1 MKFCDPSF
9 FSISKDRLFCSSFQQ
24 LPLFM
29 ATEDENSIQE
39 RYGEYRNSKT
49 ALVLGVRMPPFYV
62 KGFKDFIEN
71 FQTRHDDIF
80 IVGFPR
86 SGTTWLQ
93 EVTWQIC
100 NDGEV
105 SQVPIGH
112 RVQFF
117 DEAKFPHTTQPDIT
131 TRPSPCLIKSHQ
143 PFPTIPEGT
152 CKESRCKYIYVAR
165 NPLDAVV
172 SFIILRAKWRL

>member
-71 FQTRHDDIF
+71 FQTRHDDVF

-86 SGTTWLQ
+86 SGELIILSKSETKT
-93 EVTWQIC
+93 
-100 NDGEV
+100 
-105 SQVPIGH
+105 
-112 RVQFF
+112 
-117 DEAKFPHTTQPDIT
+117 KFPKIFCYEDQAHKHPTLFGEMITRFLTQLLSDDF
-131 TRPSPCLIKSHQ
+131 K
-143 PFPTIPEGT
+143 FPTRGQSIE
-152 CKESRCKYIYVAR
+152 
-165 NPLDAVV
+165 
-172 SFIILRAKWRL
+172 

>member
-9 FSISKDRLFCSSFQQ
+9 FSISKDRLFCSSFQR

-71 FQTRHDDIF
+71 FQTRHDDVF

-86 SGTTWLQ
+86 SGELIILSKSETKTKNFQKYFVMKTRPQAPYSFWWNDHAFPDTAFIRWLQ
-93 EVTWQIC
+93 IYNSWTKHWIVLKKNTTL
-100 NDGEV
+100 V
-105 SQVPIGH
+105 SG
-112 RVQFF
+112 
-117 DEAKFPHTTQPDIT
+117 
-131 TRPSPCLIKSHQ
+131 S
-143 PFPTIPEGT
+143 
-152 CKESRCKYIYVAR
+152 
-165 NPLDAVV
+165 
-172 SFIILRAKWRL
+172 

>member
-49 ALVLGVRMPPFYV
+49 VLVLGVRMPPFYV

-71 FQTRHDDIF
+71 FQTRHDDVF

-86 SGTTWLQ
+86 SGELIILSKSETKTKNFQ
-93 EVTWQIC
+93 KYFVM
-100 NDGEV
+100 
-105 SQVPIGH
+105 
-112 RVQFF
+112 
-117 DEAKFPHTTQPDIT
+117 K
-131 TRPSPCLIKSHQ
+131 TRPTSTLLFLVKWSRVSWHSFYQ
-143 PFPTIPEGT
+143 MTSNFQLVDKALNSF
-152 CKESRCKYIYVAR
+152 KEKHDTRKW
-165 NPLDAVV
+165 VV
-172 SFIILRAKWRL
+172 SLTSMLLFVHL

>member
-29 ATEDENSIQE
+29 ATEDENSIQV

-71 FQTRHDDIF
+71 FQTRHDDVF

-86 SGTTWLQ
+86 SGELIILSKSETKTKNFQ
-93 EVTWQIC
+93 KYFVM
-100 NDGEV
+100 
-105 SQVPIGH
+105 
-112 RVQFF
+112 
-117 DEAKFPHTTQPDIT
+117 K
-131 TRPSPCLIKSHQ
+131 TRPTSTLLFLVK
-143 PFPTIPEGT
+143 
-152 CKESRCKYIYVAR
+152 
-165 NPLDAVV
+165 
-172 SFIILRAKWRL
+172 

>member
-1 MKFCDPSF
+1 MNPL
-9 FSISKDRLFCSSFQQ
+9 FSPTLRLFCSSFQQ

-71 FQTRHDDIF
+71 FQTRHDDVF

-86 SGTTWLQ
+86 SGELIILSNSETKTKNFQ
-93 EVTWQIC
+93 KYFVM
-100 NDGEV
+100 
-105 SQVPIGH
+105 
-112 RVQFF
+112 
-117 DEAKFPHTTQPDIT
+117 K
-131 TRPSPCLIKSHQ
+131 TRPTSTLLFLVKWSRVSWHSFYQ
-143 PFPTIPEGT
+143 MTSNFQLVDKALNSF
-152 CKESRCKYIYVAR
+152 KEKHDTRKW
-165 NPLDAVV
+165 VV
-172 SFIILRAKWRL
+172 SLTSVLLFVHL